1 MPEPLIYGYECVWF
15 EYDAD
20 DRRHDTINVRNS
32 VWLDA
37 CRHIVIK
44 LRK

>member
-1 MPEPLIYGYECVWF
+1 MPEALIYGYEWVWF
-15 EYDAD
+15 EYDAYA
-20 DRRHDTINVRNS
+20 RRHDTINVRNS

-37 CRHIVIK
+37 CRHEVLK